1 MDYQEIDALA
11 LKAKRGDS
19 SAAGL
24 LESCFRPLM
33 LSAASFG
40 KTENYSFE
48 DSLQDARLAFLE
60 GIQAYDETAGAG
72 FAAFIKPYVYQKG
85 QNRRRKCLRRLTRD
99 VPADARVGDGD
110 GESLISLLEA
120 PDADIESGYIHKEEL
135 ERLTAALRELTP
147 EERALLTAVYGQ
159 SQSIRS
165 ASQSLGIGYSTLQ
178 YRHSCIL
185 KKLRGQL

>member
-19 SAAGL
+19 AAAGL

-72 FAAFIKPYVYQKG
+72 FAAFIKPYVYRKG

-99 VPADARVGDGD
+99 VPADARAGDGD

-120 PDADIESGYIHKEEL
+120 PDADIESGYINKEEL
-135 ERLTAALRELTP
+135 ERLSAALRELTP

-159 SQSIRS
+159 SQSIRK

>member
-48 DSLQDARLAFLE
+48 GSLQDARLAFLE

-99 VPADARVGDGD
+99 VPADARAGDED

-135 ERLTAALRELTP
+135 ERLSAALRELTP

-159 SQSIRS
+159 SQSIRR

>member
-11 LKAKRGDS
+11 LKAKGGDS

-99 VPADARVGDGD
+99 VPADARAGDGD

-120 PDADIESGYIHKEEL
+120 PDADIENGYIHKEEL
-135 ERLTAALRELTP
+135 ERLSAALRELTP

-159 SQSIRS
+159 SQSIRK
-165 ASQSLGIGYSTLQ
+165 ASQSLGIVYSTLQ
-178 YRHSCIL
+178 YRHSRIL